1 MTSYSTEEETENS
14 PLGQW
19 KYFLMPIRGLDNS
32 QIKSRLGCD
41 LLNPFRLVLGPNQPH
56 VLGLSAFAK
65 VHRLKRL
72 CSNTTTLPLHL
83 HGQLQSAM

>member
-1 MTSYSTEEETENS
+1 MTPYSTEEETRNS

-19 KYFLMPIRGLDNS
+19 KYFSIIIRGLDRR

-41 LLNPFRLVLGPNQPH
+41 LLHPFRLAMGTNEPH

-65 VHRLKRL
+65 AHRFKI
-72 CSNTTTLPLHL
+72 
-83 HGQLQSAM
+83 